1 MHSETISLSHK
12 KHKSSRKNVK
22 VNHNT
27 KTGSERKMTPQSGL
41 HVPLNKKPIRS
52 QAKIEYYKGEVKEAQ
67 DSRQES
73 RSLIKFQMAVLK
85 DSGLLSTIKT
95 PVVPVRGP
103 GLKERTG
110 EGEPKREG
118 QCSETP
124 VMSLKGTQ
132 PLMGLGNKSFRS

>member
-1 MHSETISLSHK
+1 
-12 KHKSSRKNVK
+12 
-22 VNHNT
+22 
-27 KTGSERKMTPQSGL
+27 MTPQSGL

-118 QCSETP
+118 QCSKTP